1 MSGSS
6 WRIWN
11 GCVTRKRTTRKRC
24 GCWNEYESACTFGM
38 KCAKRVTD
46 RGKKGMLGYCVE
58 AVLQRVEAEI
68 RFSRERQ
75 EYPERYAGSSDDGP
89 LAVWTS
95 NNNKMEIAELML
107 GIYLAKVL
115 RTPDGMLMTW
125 KPHIAA
131 VAGFVPWAES
141 GTMIFVR
148 LKSPRSV

>member
-1 MSGSS
+1 
-6 WRIWN
+6 
-11 GCVTRKRTTRKRC
+11 
-24 GCWNEYESACTFGM
+24 
-38 KCAKRVTD
+38 
-46 RGKKGMLGYCVE
+46 MLGYCVE

-95 NNNKMEIAELML
+95 NNNKMEIAELMQ